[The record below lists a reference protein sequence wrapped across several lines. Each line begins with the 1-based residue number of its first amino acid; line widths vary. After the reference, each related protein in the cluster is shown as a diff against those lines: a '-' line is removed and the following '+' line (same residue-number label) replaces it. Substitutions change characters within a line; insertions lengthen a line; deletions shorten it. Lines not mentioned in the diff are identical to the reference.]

1 MSDSLCIFIVFALD
15 ALSAEFDTF
24 EDMIDKSII
33 QPMLFD
39 KVLCQAIV
47 VVILMQEDA
56 IDAIGVDL
64 DLDDC
69 YWSRERYRWGL
80 RESWVCSNWTT
91 Y

>member
-69 YWSRERYRWGL
+69 Y
-80 RESWVCSNWTT
+80 
-91 Y
+91 